1 MRFRVWI
8 SPSGV
13 RTLGLTAMCVA
24 GWFVLMSVQTGCRSS
39 TRIHTSPVVSDTT
52 TAAGQFFGQLVAEV
66 GLSPRQEREVRSIL
80 ADHWRQA
87 EEIRAKYADAAG
99 ARSQAAGLRELRGL
113 RERTDKA
120 LQAILTRDQMGKYL
134 KLREKLGQDFLARPE
149 KP

>member
-39 TRIHTSPVVSDTT
+39 TRIHTSPIVSDTT

-66 GLSPRQEREVRSIL
+66 GLSPRQEREARSIL
-80 ADHWRQA
+80 GDHWRQA
-87 EEIRAKYADAAG
+87 EEIRVKYADAPG
-99 ARSQAAGLRELRGL
+99 PRSQAAGLGELRGL